1 MWLLDTQTLKLQE
14 IVDPSTVNYAI
25 LSHTWEH
32 DEVSFQDIS
41 DLDTARKK
49 AGFSKISKTCE
60 LARQRSIPYAW
71 VDTCCIDKS
80 SSAELSE
87 AINSMFQWYKLSV
100 VCFVYLSD
108 FTFDVP
114 FSSFTTYT
122 VEEKALNSSRWF
134 TRGWTLQELI
144 APSSVTFYNTRWKA
158 LATKNELAEKLE
170 RITSIPHAVLE
181 SRQLLRTVPVAVKM
195 SWAAHR
201 KTKRIEDQA
210 YSLLG
215 IFDINMPMLYGEGS
229 RAFRRLQEEIA
240 RETNDLSLFAWQ
252 AKERSPD
259 GSLIASC
266 KQEFRG
272 ILSRSPEEFVD
283 GPKLHRNTN
292 DEDVCDFS
300 LANKG
305 VRIDTTFRKGKNGI
319 YVMNLGL
326 SDSETGADVCISLV
340 RTADGFVRSHPW
352 SLFCDIDDAF
362 PKNQAF
368 TAYVRK
374 DVDFDEESWIKRRL
388 HRSFHINITL
398 PPSLEVDFINPHP
411 RQFWD
416 DFFSTFIRP
425 NPSESFGASI
435 DIGIKGVDGGPDVRY
450 PMRITLAWSKLTYR
464 VHAVIHS
471 TEHPIED
478 ESQGEKFKTP
488 GRRMVLGRLRDEIP
502 SFKKDDSFG
511 KPTTSIEDRVKSMSK
526 NTRPHSEKVYFVDEE
541 SNEQLQDSEAKSA
554 RVTTFEIS
562 LETCS
567 DFLFTEYYILVT
579 GQVRVMDLATV
590 LGTDQFRN
598 LLALGV
604 KDWDPYLL
612 DLHYHSDF
620 SGESAFEASAVGS
633 PSSPTAEGLSAE
645 CSLTTP

>member
-41 DLDTARKK
+41 DLDSARKK

-87 AINSMFQWYKLSV
+87 AINSMFQW
-100 VCFVYLSD
+100 
-108 FTFDVP
+108 
-114 FSSFTTYT
+114 
-122 VEEKALNSSRWF
+122 
-134 TRGWTLQELI
+134 
-144 APSSVTFYNTRWKA
+144 
-158 LATKNELAEKLE
+158 
-170 RITSIPHAVLE
+170 
-181 SRQLLRTVPVAVKM
+181 
-195 SWAAHR
+195 
-201 KTKRIEDQA
+201 
-210 YSLLG
+210 
-215 IFDINMPMLYGEGS
+215 
-229 RAFRRLQEEIA
+229 
-240 RETNDLSLFAWQ
+240 
-252 AKERSPD
+252 
-259 GSLIASC
+259 
-266 KQEFRG
+266 QEFRG
-272 ILSRSPEEFVD
+272 ILSRSPEEFVG

-340 RTADGFVRSHPW
+340 RTADG
-352 SLFCDIDDAF
+352 
-362 PKNQAF
+362 
-368 TAYVRK
+368 
-374 DVDFDEESWIKRRL
+374 
-388 HRSFHINITL
+388 
-398 PPSLEVDFINPHP
+398 
-411 RQFWD
+411 
-416 DFFSTFIRP
+416 
-425 NPSESFGASI
+425 
-435 DIGIKGVDGGPDVRY
+435 
-450 PMRITLAWSKLTYR
+450 

-471 TEHPIED
+471 TEHPIEKHA
-478 ESQGEKFKTP
+478 QAPKFETL

-511 KPTTSIEDRVKSMSK
+511 KPTVSTENRVNSMSE
-526 NTRPHSEKVYFVDEE
+526 NTRSHTNKVYFVDEE
-541 SNEQLQDSEAKSA
+541 SNDQLQDSEAKSA

-579 GQVRVMDLATV
+579 GQVRIMDLATV
-590 LGTDQFRN
+590 LGTNQVRN

-604 KDWDPYLL
+604 REWDPYLL

-620 SGESAFEASAVGS
+620 SEESAFEASAVNS
-633 PSSPTAEGLSAE
+633 PSSPAAEGLSAE
-645 CSLTTP
+645 CPLAPTET